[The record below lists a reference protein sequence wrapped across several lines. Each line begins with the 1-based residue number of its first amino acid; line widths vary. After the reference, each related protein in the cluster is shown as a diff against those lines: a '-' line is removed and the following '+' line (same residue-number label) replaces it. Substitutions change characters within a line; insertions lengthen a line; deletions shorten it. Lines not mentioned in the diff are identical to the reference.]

1 MEDLRTGNHVLQG
14 SQTTT
19 SSESIARIQELR
31 GRQDRTR
38 EQLAKA
44 NRVLFEAKETRDT
57 LLLAMY
63 ALDHQIELLEQGQLP
78 MFGDEI
84 DDD

>member
-1 MEDLRTGNHVLQG
+1 MENIRPGNQLFQRAEE
-14 SQTTT
+14 TT
-19 SSESIARIQELR
+19 SGENVARIQELK
-31 GRQDRTR
+31 GRQDRIR
-38 EQLAKA
+38 EQLNKA
-44 NRVLFEAKETRDT
+44 NKTLFDAKEARDT

-63 ALDHQIELLEQGQLP
+63 AVDRQIEDLEQGQLP